1 MSGNHPILV
10 FLRSAPPTLLTYA
23 ALLAWGVLAW
33 QAMGGA
39 PPGKLGGPVTVL
51 AREAPVVLGAKELGQ
66 RLGPRSAAERH
77 LAVGR
82 QNGQWTFGN
91 RAQGRRV
98 LLTTTRFDARFL
110 ERFALAAGDRISF
123 PGVDIEVVSV
133 TADTLVLRQRGTER
147 EAVWDG
153 RLAPKGEP
161 VTEVCLNVLRRAFA
175 AGKWMSRAWLGPE
188 GPELRLFSI
197 GGGVNC
203 ADRWLVKDLAPQAV
217 VVVWQGGRFWL
228 SPGSLRDEMLLFRAG
243 QARGQGFAD
252 IVVPLESEFGRV
264 TAIVLGITRYRV
276 EATAERLTLTPIAN
290 RDYFYVEEPD
300 PPNRQ
305 LRNWIGAGA
314 SLSEFL
320 AARPEA
326 FVVAA
331 AAGAGAAGLV
341 FLLWTFRAIAR
352 RRAALGSLI
361 HGMVAAG
368 VSVFGLGVTA
378 ILALGTGN
386 PDQTLL
392 FMAVPL
398 AWFWASFNLVWTGR
412 LQGFAGWIWFL
423 ATVLA
428 GIGTVT
434 LFQFGAGAENTR
446 WLGFFSKHAA
456 VLAAF
461 GWGIGLVAAVPER
474 AWRRFWLWLFSAE
487 WLFAV
492 LAVLLIGALSLQ
504 FFIGGEEGVAGF
516 QPVELVKTVLVVLLG
531 FVGLHIA
538 EARDREVRAYRRSP
552 LKFLWPYLRTVGLFF
567 LLVAAMVV
575 GVRDFSPL
583 IIMACVLVA
592 WLWKVGAWQGDFT
605 RAKVIWWS
613 IRPLILLGIGAVIA
627 AGYFVYQ
634 DPSLLPESFPKKERI
649 IVWAEP
655 RQHPHT
661 GSQVLGSIDLVGEA
675 GWRGARAWWGPNGR
689 VMTLPAVQNDFIT
702 AFYINRFGGLAGLLL
717 LVVEMLF
724 VTVLFMLA
732 RGVEDS
738 FGRGDFREQNPA
750 LVLSYTLYLLGW
762 MQATHWLISWGNT
775 LGVLPV
781 MGQPMTWLTAG
792 TSHLLFFGLVVL
804 MVALGTGW
812 SMRSYLAENAIAR
825 AAREEAS
832 APRRAPPLLSPER
845 RPPSGPKAAPAGGP
859 ASPVG
864 PGGAALRPRPAT
876 APRS

>member
-10 FLRSAPPTLLTYA
+10 FLRAAPPTLLTYA

-33 QAMGGA
+33 QAMKGA
-39 PPGKLGGPVTVL
+39 PPGKLGGPITVQ
-51 AREAPVVLGAKELGQ
+51 AREAPIVLGHKELGQ
-66 RLGPRSAAERH
+66 RPGPRSAAERH

-82 QNGQWTFGN
+82 QGGQWTFGN

-123 PGVDIEVVSV
+123 PGIDIEVASV
-133 TADTLVLRQRGTER
+133 TADMLVLRQRGTGR
-147 EAVWDG
+147 EATWDG

-228 SPGSLRDEMLLFRAG
+228 SPGALRDEMLLFRAG
-243 QARGQGFAD
+243 QTRGQGFAD
-252 IVVPLESEFGRV
+252 IVVPLEGEFGRV
-264 TAIVLGITRYRV
+264 TGVVLGITRYRV
-276 EATAERLTLTPIAN
+276 EATPERLTLTPVAN
-290 RDYFYVEEPD
+290 RDYFYVDEPD
-300 PPNRQ
+300 PTNR
-305 LRNWIGAGA
+305 LLLNWIGAGA
-314 SLSEFL
+314 TLAEFL
-320 AARPEA
+320 ALRPRA
-326 FVVAA
+326 LVLGA

-341 FLLWTFRAIAR
+341 FLLWTARAIAR
-352 RRAALGSLI
+352 RRAALGPLI

-368 VSVFGLGVTA
+368 VSVFGLWITGM
-378 ILALGTGN
+378 LAESTGN

-412 LQGFAGWIWFL
+412 LQGFAGWLWFL

-428 GIGTVT
+428 GIGAIA

-446 WLGFFSKHAA
+446 WLGFFAKHAA

-461 GWGIGLVAAVPER
+461 GWGIGLLSAVPER

-487 WLFAV
+487 WVFAV
-492 LAVLLIGALSLQ
+492 LGVLLIGALTLQ

-567 LLVAAMVV
+567 LLVAAMVM

-583 IIMACVLVA
+583 IIMAIVMLA
-592 WLWKVGAWQGDFT
+592 WLWRVGAWQGDFT
-605 RAKVIWWS
+605 GAKAIWWS
-613 IRPLILLGIGAVIA
+613 IRPLILLGIAGIVAGA
-627 AGYFVYQ
+627 YFVYQ
-634 DPSLLPESFPKKERI
+634 DPTLLPESFPKKERI
-649 IVWAEP
+649 VVWAEP

-661 GSQVLGSIDLVGEA
+661 GSQVLGSMDLVGEA
-675 GWRGARAWWGPNGR
+675 GWRGARAWWGANGR

-702 AFYINRFGGLAGLLL
+702 AFYINRFGGLAGLVL

-724 VTVLFMLA
+724 VTLLFMLA

-750 LVLSYTLYLLGW
+750 LVMSYTLYLLAW

-804 MVALGTGW
+804 MIGLGTGW
-812 SMRSYLAENAIAR
+812 AMRSYLSENALAR
-825 AAREEAS
+825 AARDGPPPAT
-832 APRRAPPLLSPER
+832 RRAPPTPPRER
-845 RPPSGPKAAPAGGP
+845 RPPTGP

-864 PGGAALRPRPAT
+864 PGGAPLKPRPAT